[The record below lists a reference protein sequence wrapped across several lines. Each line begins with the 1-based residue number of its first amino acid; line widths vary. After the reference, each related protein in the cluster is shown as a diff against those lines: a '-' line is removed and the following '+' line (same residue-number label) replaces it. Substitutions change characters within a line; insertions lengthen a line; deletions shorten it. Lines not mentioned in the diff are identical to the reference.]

1 MLCASLCLSFT
12 LPSEASAQRSAP
24 RQETRKASTGRTSA
38 DSISGEKGLL
48 ADRLEIRRKLA
59 DQKRLRE
66 VEIQAELKEEAI
78 NDPAVDLYGEDS
90 WSTSSVNLGFTNIPS
105 TYRIDLQEFI
115 MPINRRQVTSSYG
128 YRRRFGR
135 MHHGTDLALNV
146 GDTVR
151 AAFSGKVRIS
161 AYERRGYGNYVVVRH
176 ANGLETVYGHL
187 HRYFVRPGTVVKAG
201 DPIALGG
208 NTGRSTGPHLH
219 FETRFMGIPIDPELL
234 FDFAVGAPRV
244 DYYTFRKGGGS
255 TRSEASVAAAK
266 ASRASD
272 SPTIS
277 TYRVRKGD
285 TLYSIA
291 KKHGITPAKLARING
306 ISTKAKLKV
315 GRSLRM
321 S

>member
-1 MLCASLCLSFT
+1 MLCASLCLSFA
-12 LPSEASAQRSAP
+12 LPQEVTAQRSAP

-38 DSISGEKGLL
+38 ESNNGEEGLL
-48 ADRLEIRRKLA
+48 ADRIEIRRKLA

-66 VEIQAELKEEAI
+66 AEIEAELKEEAI

-90 WSTSSVNLGFTNIPS
+90 WSQHVNPGYANIPNN
-105 TYRIDLQEFI
+105 YRIDLQEFV
-115 MPINRRQVTSSYG
+115 MPLRRRQVTSSYG

-151 AAFSGKVRIS
+151 SAFSGKVRIAS
-161 AYERRGYGNYVVVRH
+161 YERGGYGNYVVVRH

-219 FETRFMGIPIDPELL
+219 FEARFMGIPIDPEVL
-234 FDFAVGAPRV
+234 FDFAVGAPRL
-244 DYYTFRKGGGS
+244 DYYTFRRGHRS
-255 TRSEASVAAAK
+255 VRSEASVASVK
-266 ASRASD
+266 ASKASD

-285 TLYSIA
+285 TLHSIA
-291 KKHGITPAKLARING
+291 KRHGTTASKLARING

-315 GRSLRM
+315 GRSLRV